1 MTLDIVIRTDN
12 TPITQLDGLN
22 PNAVHWLRGDPNN
35 PEKSLLIFYQRTEG
49 SLNADYDFLSGRYRV
64 TDFTVNPL
72 SGKVNASGSNGG
84 SIPLDRIPVMTDWE
98 ISMTTDKFDYFRRAS
113 EDESGELHLD
123 VVFVP
128 HAVDKDL
135 ARNEI
140 LKNYVMKHL
149 AKADY
154 SVVLE
159 RERRGY

>member
-1 MTLDIVIRTDN
+1 MTLDIVVRTDN

-22 PNAVHWLRGDPNN
+22 PNAVHWVRGDPNN
-35 PEKSLLIFYQRTEG
+35 PEENLLIFYQITGG
-49 SLNADYDFLSGRYRV
+49 SLNIEYDFLSGKYGIN
-64 TDFTVNPL
+64 FTVNTF
-72 SGKVNASGSNGG
+72 SGKVKARRSDGG
-84 SIPLDRIPVMTDWE
+84 VIPLDRIPVMTDWE
-98 ISMTTDKFDYFRRAS
+98 KSMATDIFDYFRRAS
-113 EDESGELHLD
+113 EDESGKLHLD

-154 SVVLE
+154 SVMLELE
-159 RERRGY
+159 RSGY